1 MMLDARTTPLRD
13 GIAGQALE
21 GLVRAEVYLEPK
33 LRAGAAA
40 AAGIHRSPDAASE
53 NMDQLL
59 FGEIFEVLEE
69 EAGGFVWGQARRD
82 GYMGFVA
89 AEALT
94 SPVPEA
100 THRIAALRTYAFEGP
115 SIKSRALGLYSMNSL
130 VAVEATEGKLS
141 KVTGAGW
148 MTTAHLA
155 AMGTVEADPAAVAER
170 FLGSPY
176 LWGGRESL
184 GLDCSGLTQA
194 ALFACGRACPRDTDQ
209 QEQAFTAIAAAD
221 FGRGDLVFWK
231 GHVAMG
237 LGDGRIV
244 HANGH
249 HMATFIEPLA
259 EAVARIAAAGS
270 GQPTG
275 YRRP

>member
-1 MMLDARTTPLRD
+1 MSFDARVTPVRD
-13 GIAGQALE
+13 GVAGQSLE
-21 GLVRAEVYLEPK
+21 GIIRAEVYLEPK
-33 LRAGAAA
+33 PRACAVAAA
-40 AAGIHRSPDAASE
+40 TIHGAPDPSSDQL
-53 NMDQLL
+53 DQLL
-59 FGEIFEVLEE
+59 FGEIFEVIEE
-69 EAGGFVWGQARRD
+69 EGAFAWGQARRD

-89 AEALT
+89 AASLT
-94 SPVPEA
+94 APVPEA
-100 THRIAALRTYAFEGP
+100 THRVASLRTYAFEGP
-115 SIKSRALGLYSMNSL
+115 SIKSRAVGLYSMNSL

-155 AMGTVEADPAAVAER
+155 PVGAFETDPAGIAAQ
-170 FLGSPY
+170 FLGAPY

-194 ALFACGRACPRDTDQ
+194 ALFACGRACPRDSDQ
-209 QEQAFTAIAAAD
+209 QEQAFTPIDRTD

-237 LGDGRIV
+237 LGDGLIV

-249 HMATFIEPLA
+249 HMATFIEPLD
-259 EAVARIAAAGS
+259 EAIERIAAAGS
-270 GQPTG
+270 GNPTS